1 MAGFAD
7 SAEYGIMNLVMCGK
21 AWANFAD
28 NAAVSPTTALW
39 VGLHS
44 ADPTDSGTQA
54 SNEISLTGYTRV
66 ATSRSTGAGGWT
78 LSTAGGVISVSPTA
92 NIDFPTLTST
102 STGVATHASIGLSS
116 SGAGILIASGALSAS
131 INLGLNVIPRLTTA
145 SSFTL
150 D

>member
-1 MAGFAD
+1 MAGFSD
-7 SAEYGIMNLVMCGK
+7 SAELGIMNLVMCGK

-28 NAAVSPTTALW
+28 NAAASPTTAIW
-39 VGLHS
+39 VALHT

-54 SNEISLTGYTRV
+54 SNEVALTAYTRI
-66 ATSRSTGAGGWT
+66 ATSRSTGTGGWT
-78 LSTAGGVISVSPTA
+78 LSTAAGVISASPSAAIT
-92 NIDFPTLTST
+92 FPTLTST
-102 STGVATHASIGLSS
+102 STGTATHASIGLSS

-131 INLGLNVIPRLTTA
+131 IALGQNVAPQITTA

>member
-1 MAGFAD
+1 MAGFSD
-7 SAEYGIMNLVMCGK
+7 YFEQGIMNLVMCGK
-21 AWANFAD
+21 AIANIAD
-28 NAAVSPTTALW
+28 NAAAAPTTAIW
-39 VGLHS
+39 VALHT

-54 SNEISLTGYTRV
+54 SNEVALTGYTRI

-102 STGVATHASIGLSS
+102 STGTATYASVGLSS
-116 SGAGILIASGALSAS
+116 SGAGILIASGALSAG